1 MVPWAHPNPQPEQ
14 HLNRFSRFCT
24 AHGRASIYFTMSHY
38 SPPPQ
43 NCPFPCGD
51 QDSYLIHHSF
61 GTSEHTTQTA
71 SSLVQQFLHILLQ
84 SFPIVYN
91 GPPLPPWKLSLP
103 VGDVDPYLIMEWFP
117 GPTQVLNSNSIS
129 ISSAV
134 FAGLTTVTDRLTD
147 SRYVT

>member
-24 AHGRASIYFTMSHY
+24 AHGRASLYSTIARSFTLKIAPSHA
-38 SPPPQ
+38 
-43 NCPFPCGD
+43 GD

-61 GTSEHTTQTA
+61 GPSKPITHTE
-71 SSLVQQFLHILLQ
+71 SGLVQPFLHSLLQ

-91 GPPLPPWKLSLP
+91 GSPLPPSKLSLP

-117 GPTQVLNSNSIS
+117 EPTQVLNSNSIS

-134 FAGLTTVTDRLTD
+134 FAGLTTVTDRLT
-147 SRYVT
+147 VGM